1 MVLKMKD
8 DIKDIILD
16 TIIKYEPRNNEHL
29 VELLVDETNFSKDE
43 ILNSVR
49 ILNRENKIRL
59 LENKS
64 RIPNNFIEYLFS
76 RDNAWLWITT
86 TIGIVSIAS
95 FYLIDYN
102 SQFIMIRYLSNLIY
116 VFFIPGFSLNKY
128 FFGENTQSLDEI
140 TMGSMIL
147 SIILISAIGTIF
159 YYSFIGL
166 NFNIIMLVVFMSTL
180 IFSFLSLLKTYNKI
194 IEIR

>member
-1 MVLKMKD
+1 MKD

-16 TIIKYEPRNNEHL
+16 AIIKYEPRNNEHL

>member
-1 MVLKMKD
+1 MKD
-8 DIKDIILD
+8 NIKDIILD
-16 TIIKYEPRNNEHL
+16 AIIKYEPRNNEHL

-43 ILNSVR
+43 IIHSVR

-64 RIPNNFIEYLFS
+64 RLPNNFIEYLFS
-76 RDNAWLWITT
+76 RDNAWFWITT
-86 TIGIVSIAS
+86 IIGIVSIAS
-95 FYLIDYN
+95 FYLIAYD
-102 SQFIMIRYLSNLIY
+102 SQFIIIRYLSNLIY

-128 FFGENTQSLDEI
+128 FFGENIQSLDEI

-147 SIILISAIGTIF
+147 SIILISAIGIIF

-166 NFNIIMLVVFMSTL
+166 NFNIIILVVFISTL

-194 IEIR
+194 IEIG

>member
-1 MVLKMKD
+1 MKD
-8 DIKDIILD
+8 NIKDIILD
-16 TIIKYEPRNNEHL
+16 AIIKYEPRNNEHL

-43 ILNSVR
+43 IIHSVR

-64 RIPNNFIEYLFS
+64 RLPNNFIEYLFS
-76 RDNAWLWITT
+76 RDNAWFWITT
-86 TIGIVSIAS
+86 IIGIVSIAS
-95 FYLIDYN
+95 FYLIAYD
-102 SQFIMIRYLSNLIY
+102 SQFIIIRYLSNLIY

-128 FFGENTQSLDEI
+128 FFGENIQSLDEV

-147 SIILISAIGTIF
+147 SIILISAIGIIF

-166 NFNIIMLVVFMSTL
+166 NFNIIILVVFISTL

-194 IEIR
+194 IEIG